1 MAAKAVEHG
10 FEFREFAA
18 IAVGHG
24 DYGDGDHPWHQLER
38 GEIELHA
45 YEQAVDSL
53 AKERGHDGFPPLV
66 DLILSQV
73 LVVRPAMLELL
84 GDLRARGAATAI
96 LTNNVRDLGR
106 STYRANPPLT
116 VMARVSVDCDRGARI
131 DG

>member
-1 MAAKAVEHG
+1 MIRH
-10 FEFREFAA
+10 FAA

-53 AKERGHDGFPPLV
+53 AKERGHDGFPPLLV

-116 VMARVSVDCDRGARI
+116 GWRG
-131 DG
+131 